1 MVVLHRFVDRHPW
14 PVACADCRDAW
25 FAKALPHDDDT
36 VVRWLVHD
44 ERAIEIVRTS
54 RLAARVRQVTLRH
67 EQRGW
72 VTDQRGLTLV
82 VAAHH
87 HTRGLAYDLTEDTW
101 ATVTLLTLNDDR
113 GPGLPLGAL
122 DAARLILGDRPVVS

>member
-1 MVVLHRFVDRHPW
+1 MATLHRFTAQSPW
-14 PVACADCRDAW
+14 PVTCADCGHAW
-25 FAKALPHDDDT
+25 FASQLPPDYPGGAA
-36 VVRWLVHD
+36 WLVHD
-44 ERAIEIVRTS
+44 ERAVEVVRTS

-72 VTDQRGLTLV
+72 VTDQRGLVLA

-87 HTRGLAYDLTEDTW
+87 HERGLPYDLTEDTW

-113 GPGLPLGAL
+113 GPGIPTGAL
-122 DAARLILGDRPVVS
+122 DAARLILGQD